1 LIMWNPKA
9 KRIPYGI
16 QGFEMLRRD
25 NCYYVDKTRFIQ
37 EIEYANKYFFLV
49 RPRRFGKTLTMTM
62 LEAYYDIN
70 KKDKFEEIFSGLWI
84 GENPTESRN
93 SYLVLELNFAMVNG
107 NIEDYKSS
115 FNSYCDLRFKNFC
128 DIYSEFFPAN
138 AKEEL
143 EKMNKNAVDELK
155 YIIQEIE
162 KTDKKIYLFID
173 EYDNFTN
180 NILSDYTQLGRYMDE
195 THRTGYLR
203 TFFNAIKDGSK
214 TAIERLFITGVSPV
228 TLDDL
233 TSGFNIGTNYTT
245 DPRFNEI
252 TGFTEQEAREMLTY
266 YSGYFKFPCSV
277 DEIIETIR
285 PWYDNYCFAEDCYGE
300 TTMYNSDMLLYFI
313 DKLCNNGKLP
323 KNIIDSNIRT
333 DYAKLK
339 MLIRKDKEM
348 EFEGSII
355 QNLITDGQIT
365 GKLND
370 HFPAEQIVLQDNFIS
385 LLYYFGMI
393 TISGFKEDEVIF
405 KIPNVVVKEQLINY
419 LMDNYSD
426 NELAYDTWS
435 GGKLLS
441 RMAFHGEWKPF
452 FEYVSQSIKTFA
464 TTRDK
469 AKGEKFLH
477 GFTLATTC
485 QSKAYFPH
493 SEADTSAGFPDLYL
507 EPRIDQYPDLKHSY
521 LIEFKYVKE
530 DATATEIQNKTD
542 EATAQ
547 LQKYSKYGLVVQKSK
562 NTTLHC
568 LLVMYKGFDLEK
580 CEEVL
585 NYPPNSN

>member
-1 LIMWNPKA
+1 MWNPQA
-9 KRIPYGI
+9 RRIPYGI

-62 LEAYYDIN
+62 LETYYDIN

-84 GENPTESRN
+84 GDHPTANRN
-93 SYLVLELNFAMVNG
+93 SYLVLHLNFAMVNG
-107 NIEDYKSS
+107 NIDDYRSS
-115 FNSYCDLRFKNFC
+115 FDGMCRIWFDSFC
-128 DIYSEFFPAN
+128 DTYKDLLIPGTRAEV
-138 AKEEL
+138 
-143 EKMNKNAVDELK
+143 EKCTNAV
-155 YIIQEIE
+155 E
-162 KTDKKIYLFID
+162 KINKLCEMVEKSHQKIYLFID

-180 NILSDYTQLGRYMDE
+180 NILSDYTLLGRYMDE

-214 TAIERLFITGVSPV
+214 GAIERLFITGVSPV

-245 DPRFNEI
+245 DARFNEI
-252 TGFTEQEAREMLTY
+252 TGFTEQEAREMLNY
-266 YSGYFKFPCSV
+266 YSEYFKFPCSV

-285 PWYDNYCFAEDCYGE
+285 PWYDNYCFAKDSFGK
-300 TTMYNSDMLLYFI
+300 TTMYNSDMLLYFT
-313 DKLCNNGKLP
+313 DKLCNSGKLP
-323 KNIIDSNIRT
+323 ENIIDSNIRT
-333 DYAKLK
+333 DYGKLK

-348 EFEGSII
+348 DFEGSII
-355 QNLITDGQIT
+355 QNLVTDGFVK
-365 GKLND
+365 GKLVD
-370 HFPAEQIVLQDNFIS
+370 HFPAEQIVLKDNFIS
-385 LLYYFGMI
+385 LMFYFGMV
-393 TISGFKEDEVIF
+393 TIGGFLEDDVIF
-405 KIPNVVVKEQLINY
+405 KIPNIVVKEQLINY
-419 LMDNYSD
+419 LMDNYND
-426 NELAYDTWS
+426 NDLVYDSWN
-435 GGKLLS
+435 GDRLLS
-441 RMAFHGEWKPF
+441 DMAFEGKWKEF
-452 FEYVSQSIKTFA
+452 FEFVATTIKTFA

-507 EPRIDQYPDLKHSY
+507 EPRTDQYPDLTHSY

-530 DATATEIQNKTD
+530 DATATEIQNKAS
-542 EATAQ
+542 EAILQ
-547 LQKYSKYGLVVQKSK
+547 LQKYSKYGLVVEKSK
-562 NTTLHC
+562 KTTLHC

-585 NYPPNSN
+585 TVEG

>member
-1 LIMWNPKA
+1 MWNPKA

-49 RPRRFGKTLTMTM
+49 RPRRFGKTLTLNM
-62 LEAYYDIN
+62 LKTYYDIN
-70 KKDKFEEIFSGLWI
+70 KKDIFDKMFSGLWI
-84 GENPTESRN
+84 YDHQTESRN
-93 SYLVLELNFAMVNG
+93 SYLVMHLNFAMVNG
-107 NIEDYKSS
+107 NIDDYKTN

-128 DIYSEFFPAN
+128 DVYSQFFPNN

-173 EYDNFTN
+173 EYDNFSN

-203 TFFNAIKDGSK
+203 TFFNAIKDGSQ
-214 TAIERLFITGVSPV
+214 TSIERLFITGVSPV

-233 TSGFNIGTNYTT
+233 TSGFNIGSNYTT
-245 DPRFNEI
+245 DARFNEI

-266 YSGYFKFPCSV
+266 YSKYFHFPCPV

-285 PWYDNYCFAEDCYGE
+285 PWYDNYCFAKRSFGK
-300 TTMYNSDMLLYFI
+300 TTMYNSDMLLYFT
-313 DKLCNNGKLP
+313 DQLCAFGEFP
-323 KNIIDSNIRT
+323 EQIIDSNIRT

-355 QNLITDGQIT
+355 QNLITDGYIK
-365 GKLND
+365 GRLSD

-385 LLYYFGMI
+385 LLYYFGMV
-393 TISGFKEDEVIF
+393 TIGGFFKEEVLF

-426 NELAYDTWS
+426 NDLVYDSWN
-435 GGKLLS
+435 GNKLMS
-441 RMAFHGEWKPF
+441 DMAFDGKYKPF
-452 FEYVSQSIKTFA
+452 FEYVATTIKTFA

-485 QSKAYFPH
+485 QSKVYFSH

-507 EPRIDQYPDLKHSY
+507 EPRTDIYPDLKHSY
-521 LIEFKYVKE
+521 LIEFKYVKD
-530 DATATEIQNKTD
+530 DATDTEIKTKSD
-542 EATAQ
+542 EGVAQ
-547 LQKYSKYGLVVQKSK
+547 LKKYSQYGLVVQKSK
-562 NTTLHC
+562 GTTLHC
-568 LLVMYKGFDLEK
+568 LLVVYKGFDLEK
-580 CEEVL
+580 CEEILTV
-585 NYPPNSN
+585 NG

>member
-1 LIMWNPKA
+1 MWNPKA

-49 RPRRFGKTLTMTM
+49 RPRRFGKTLTLNM
-62 LEAYYDIN
+62 LKTYYDIN
-70 KKDKFEEIFSGLWI
+70 KKDIFDKMFSGLWI
-84 GENPTESRN
+84 YDHQTENRN
-93 SYLVLELNFAMVNG
+93 SYLVMHLNFAMVNG
-107 NIEDYKSS
+107 NINDYKTN

-128 DIYSEFFPAN
+128 DVYSQFFPNN

-173 EYDNFTN
+173 EYDNFSN

-203 TFFNAIKDGSK
+203 TFFNAIKDGSQ
-214 TAIERLFITGVSPV
+214 TSIERLFITGVSPV

-233 TSGFNIGTNYTT
+233 TSGFNIGSNYTT
-245 DPRFNEI
+245 DARFNEI

-266 YSGYFKFPCSV
+266 YSEYFHFPCSV

-285 PWYDNYCFAEDCYGE
+285 PWYDNYCFAKRSFGK
-300 TTMYNSDMLLYFI
+300 TTMYNSDMLLYFT
-313 DKLCNNGKLP
+313 DQLCAFGEFP
-323 KNIIDSNIRT
+323 EQIIDSNIRT

-355 QNLITDGQIT
+355 QNLVTEGYIKGR
-365 GKLND
+365 LSD

-385 LLYYFGMI
+385 LLYYFGMV
-393 TISGFKEDEVIF
+393 TIGGFFEEEVLF

-419 LMDNYSD
+419 LMDNYND
-426 NELAYDTWS
+426 NNLVYDSWN

-441 RMAFHGEWKPF
+441 RMAFHGEYKPF
-452 FEYVSQSIKTFA
+452 FEYVATTIKTFA

-485 QSKAYFPH
+485 QSKVYFSH

-507 EPRIDQYPDLKHSY
+507 EPRTDIYPDLKHSY
-521 LIEFKYVKE
+521 LIEFKYVKG
-530 DATATEIQNKTD
+530 DATDTEIKTKSD
-542 EATAQ
+542 EGIAQ
-547 LQKYSKYGLVVQKSK
+547 LKKYSQYGLVVQKSK
-562 NTTLHC
+562 GTTLHC
-568 LLVMYKGFDLEK
+568 LLVVYKGFDLEK
-580 CEEVL
+580 CEEIL
-585 NYPPNSN
+585 TANG

>member
-1 LIMWNPKA
+1 MWNPKA

-49 RPRRFGKTLTMTM
+49 RPRRFGKTLTLNM
-62 LEAYYDIN
+62 LKTYYDIN
-70 KKDKFEEIFSGLWI
+70 KKDIFDKMFSGLWI
-84 GENPTESRN
+84 YDHQTESRN
-93 SYLVLELNFAMVNG
+93 SYLVMHLNFAMVNG
-107 NIEDYKSS
+107 NIDDYKTN

-128 DIYSEFFPAN
+128 DVYSQFFPNN

-143 EKMNKNAVDELK
+143 EQMNKNAVDELK

-173 EYDNFTN
+173 EYDNFSN

-203 TFFNAIKDGSK
+203 TFFNAIKDGSQ
-214 TAIERLFITGVSPV
+214 TSIERLFITGVAPV

-233 TSGFNIGTNYTT
+233 TSGFNIGSNYTT
-245 DPRFNEI
+245 DARFNEI

-266 YSGYFKFPCSV
+266 YSEYFHFPCSV

-285 PWYDNYCFAEDCYGE
+285 PWYDNYCFAKRSFGK
-300 TTMYNSDMLLYFI
+300 TTMYNSDMLLYFT
-313 DKLCNNGKLP
+313 DQLCAFGEFP
-323 KNIIDSNIRT
+323 EQIIDSNIRT

-355 QNLITDGQIT
+355 QNLVTEGYIKGR
-365 GKLND
+365 LSD

-385 LLYYFGMI
+385 LLYYFGMV
-393 TISGFKEDEVIF
+393 TIGGFFEEEVLF

-419 LMDNYSD
+419 LMDNYND
-426 NELAYDTWS
+426 NNLVYDSWN

-441 RMAFHGEWKPF
+441 RMAFHGEYKPF
-452 FEYVSQSIKTFA
+452 FEYVATTIKTFA
-464 TTRDK
+464 TTCDK

-485 QSKAYFPH
+485 QSKVYFSH

-507 EPRIDQYPDLKHSY
+507 EPRTDIYPDLKHSY
-521 LIEFKYVKE
+521 LIEFKYVKD
-530 DATATEIQNKTD
+530 DATDTEIKTKSD
-542 EATAQ
+542 EGIAQ
-547 LQKYSKYGLVVQKSK
+547 LKKYSQYGLVVQKSK
-562 NTTLHC
+562 GTTLHC
-568 LLVMYKGFDLEK
+568 LLVVYKGFDLEK
-580 CEEVL
+580 CEEILTV
-585 NYPPNSN
+585 NG

>member
-1 LIMWNPKA
+1 MWNPQA

-49 RPRRFGKTLTMTM
+49 RPRRFGKTLTLNM
-62 LEAYYDIN
+62 LKTYYDIN
-70 KKDKFEEIFSGLWI
+70 KKDIFDKMFSGLWI
-84 GENPTESRN
+84 YDHQTEYRN
-93 SYLVLELNFAMVNG
+93 SYLVLHLNFAMVNG
-107 NIEDYKSS
+107 NIDDYKKS
-115 FNSYCDLRFKNFC
+115 FDSYCDLRFKNFC
-128 DIYSEFFPAN
+128 DIYSQYFPDN
-138 AKEEL
+138 ARQEL
-143 EKMNKNAVDELK
+143 EKLNKNAVDELK
-155 YIIQEIE
+155 YIIQELE

-203 TFFNAIKDGSK
+203 TFFNAIKDGCQSS
-214 TAIERLFITGVSPV
+214 IERLFITGVSPV

-233 TSGFNIGTNYTT
+233 TSGFNIGANYTS
-245 DPRFNEI
+245 DARFNEI

-266 YSGYFKFPCSV
+266 YSEYFQFPCSV

-285 PWYDNYCFAEDCYGE
+285 PWYDNYCFAKRCFGK
-300 TTMYNSDMLLYFI
+300 TTMYNSDMLLYFT
-313 DKLCNNGKLP
+313 DQLCSFGEFP
-323 KNIIDSNIRT
+323 ENIIDSNIRT

-348 EFEGSII
+348 EFEGSIV
-355 QNLITDGQIT
+355 QSLVAEGQVK
-365 GKLND
+365 GKLSD

-385 LLYYFGMI
+385 LLYYFGMV
-393 TISGFKEDEVIF
+393 TIGGFFEEEVFF
-405 KIPNVVVKEQLINY
+405 KIPNIVVKEQLINY
-419 LMDNYSD
+419 LMDNYKD
-426 NELAYDTWS
+426 NELKYDSWS

-441 RMAFHGEWKPF
+441 RMAFHAEWKTF
-452 FEYVSQSIKTFA
+452 FEYVAQTIKTFA

-485 QSKAYFPH
+485 QSRAYFPH

-507 EPRIDQYPDLKHSY
+507 EPRTDQYPDLKHSY
-521 LIEFKYVKE
+521 LIEFKYVKD
-530 DATATEIQNKTD
+530 DATAAEIQNKTD
-542 EATAQ
+542 EAVSQ

-562 NTTLHC
+562 KTTLHC

-580 CEEVL
+580 CEEILSVEG
-585 NYPPNSN
+585 

>member
-1 LIMWNPKA
+1 MWNPKA
-9 KRIPYGI
+9 RRIPYGI

-84 GENPTESRN
+84 GDHPTPNRN

-107 NIEDYKSS
+107 NIDDYKKN
-115 FNSYCDLRFKNFC
+115 FDSYCHLRFKNFC
-128 DIYSEFFPAN
+128 DIYSQYFPTN

-155 YIIQEIE
+155 YIIQELE

-180 NILSDYTQLGRYMDE
+180 NILSDYTLLGRYMDE
-195 THRTGYLR
+195 THRTGYMR
-203 TFFNAIKDGSK
+203 TFFNALKDGSK
-214 TAIERLFITGVSPV
+214 GVIERLFITGVSPV

-233 TSGFNIGTNYTT
+233 TSGFNIGSNYTT
-245 DPRFNEI
+245 DARFNEI
-252 TGFTEQEAREMLTY
+252 TGFTEQEAREMLNY
-266 YSGYFKFPCSV
+266 YSEYFKFPCSV

-285 PWYDNYCFAEDCYGE
+285 PWYDNYCFAEDCFGE
-300 TTMYNSDMLLYFI
+300 TTMYNSDMLLYFT
-313 DKLCNNGKLP
+313 DKLCNSGKLP

-333 DYAKLK
+333 DYGKLK

-355 QNLITDGQIT
+355 QNLVTDGFVK
-365 GKLND
+365 GKLVD
-370 HFPAEQIVLQDNFIS
+370 HFPAEQIVLKDNFIS
-385 LLYYFGMI
+385 LMFYFGMV
-393 TISGFKEDEVIF
+393 TIGGRSRQEVIF

-419 LMDNYSD
+419 LMDNYND
-426 NELAYDTWS
+426 NDLVYDSWN
-435 GGKLLS
+435 GDRLLS
-441 RMAFHGEWKPF
+441 DMAFDGKWKEF
-452 FEYVSQSIKTFA
+452 FEFVATTIKTFA

-469 AKGEKFLH
+469 AKGEKFIH
-477 GFTLATTC
+477 GFTLASTC
-485 QSKAYFPH
+485 QCSAYFPH

-507 EPRIDQYPDLKHSY
+507 EPRTDQYPDLTHSY

-530 DATATEIQNKTD
+530 DAPATEIQNK
-542 EATAQ
+542 EAEAILQ
-547 LQKYSKYGLVVQKSK
+547 LQKYSKYGLVVEKSK
-562 NTTLHC
+562 KTTLHC

-585 NYPPNSN
+585 TVEG

>member
-1 LIMWNPKA
+1 MWNPQA

-62 LEAYYDIN
+62 LETYYDIN
-70 KKDKFEEIFSGLWI
+70 KKDKFEDIFSGLWI
-84 GENPTESRN
+84 GENPTLSRN
-93 SYLVLELNFAMVNG
+93 TYLILEFNFSLVNG
-107 NIEDYKSS
+107 SIDDYKND
-115 FNSYCDLRFKNFC
+115 FDEHCGQQM
-128 DIYSEFFPAN
+128 EFFVEKYADLLPQDSLAKVQKATN
-138 AKEEL
+138 ASKKLDALCECVA
-143 EKMNKNAVDELK
+143 KSN
-155 YIIQEIE
+155 Q
-162 KTDKKIYLFID
+162 KIYLFID

-214 TAIERLFITGVSPV
+214 GAIERLFITGVSPV

-245 DPRFNEI
+245 DPKFNEI
-252 TGFTEQEAREMLTY
+252 TGFSEQETREMLTY
-266 YSGYFKFPCSV
+266 YSQYFKFPCSV

-285 PWYDNYCFAEDCYGE
+285 PWYDNYCFAKRSFGK
-300 TTMYNSDMLLYFI
+300 TTMYNSDMLLYFL
-313 DKLCNNGKLP
+313 DKLCNDGEFP
-323 KNIIDSNIRT
+323 ENIIDSNIRT

-355 QNLITDGQIT
+355 QSLVTNGQIT
-365 GKLND
+365 GKLIEN
-370 HFPAEQIVLQDNFIS
+370 FPAEKIVLRENFIS
-385 LLYYFGMI
+385 LLYYFGMV
-393 TISGFKEDEVIF
+393 TIGGFSRQDIIF
-405 KIPNVVVKEQLINY
+405 KIPNIVVKEQLINY
-419 LMDNYSD
+419 LMDNYND
-426 NELAYDTWS
+426 NELYFDTWDGS
-435 GGKLLS
+435 KLLS
-441 RMAFHGEWKPF
+441 DMAFDGKWKTF
-452 FEYVSQSIKTFA
+452 FEYLSQTIKTFA

-477 GFTLATTC
+477 GFTLASTC
-485 QSKAYFPH
+485 QSSVYFPH

-507 EPRIDQYPDLKHSY
+507 EPRTDMYPDLKHSY
-521 LIEFKYVKE
+521 LIEFKYVKA
-530 DATATEIQNKTD
+530 DATATEIQNKSD
-542 EATAQ
+542 EAIAQ
-547 LQKYSKYGLVVQKSK
+547 LQKYSKYGLVVQKSQ

-568 LLVMYKGFDLEK
+568 LLVMFKGFDLEK

-585 NYPPNSN
+585 NCPPNSN

>member
-1 LIMWNPKA
+1 MWNPKA

-49 RPRRFGKTLTMTM
+49 RPRRFGKTLTLNM
-62 LEAYYDIN
+62 LKTYYDIN
-70 KKDKFEEIFSGLWI
+70 KKDIFDKMFSGLWI
-84 GENPTESRN
+84 YDHQTESRN
-93 SYLVLELNFAMVNG
+93 SYLVLHLNFAMVNG
-107 NIEDYKSS
+107 NIDDYKTN

-128 DIYSEFFPAN
+128 DVYSQFFPNN

-173 EYDNFTN
+173 EYDNFSN

-203 TFFNAIKDGSK
+203 TFFNAIKDGSQ
-214 TAIERLFITGVSPV
+214 TSIERLFITGVSPV

-233 TSGFNIGTNYTT
+233 TSGFNIGSNYTT
-245 DPRFNEI
+245 DARFNEI

-266 YSGYFKFPCSV
+266 YSEYFHFPCPV
-277 DEIIETIR
+277 DEIIKTIR
-285 PWYDNYCFAEDCYGE
+285 PWYDNYCFAKRSFGK
-300 TTMYNSDMLLYFI
+300 TTMYNSDMLLYFT
-313 DKLCNNGKLP
+313 DQLCAFGEFP
-323 KNIIDSNIRT
+323 EQIIDSNIRT

-355 QNLITDGQIT
+355 QNLITDGYIK
-365 GKLND
+365 GRLSD

-385 LLYYFGMI
+385 LLYYFGMV
-393 TISGFKEDEVIF
+393 TIGGFFKEEVLF

-419 LMDNYSD
+419 LMDNYNDNDLVYDSWNGNKLMSD
-426 NELAYDTWS
+426 
-435 GGKLLS
+435 
-441 RMAFHGEWKPF
+441 MAFDGKYKPF
-452 FEYVSQSIKTFA
+452 FEYVATTIKTFA

-485 QSKAYFPH
+485 QSKVYFSH

-507 EPRIDQYPDLKHSY
+507 EPRTDIYPDLKHSY
-521 LIEFKYVKE
+521 LIEFKYVKD
-530 DATATEIQNKTD
+530 DATDTEIKTKSD
-542 EATAQ
+542 EGISQ
-547 LQKYSKYGLVVQKSK
+547 LKKYSQYGLVVQKSK
-562 NTTLHC
+562 GTTLHC
-568 LLVMYKGFDLEK
+568 LLVVYKGFDLEK
-580 CEEVL
+580 CEEILTV
-585 NYPPNSN
+585 NG

>member
-1 LIMWNPKA
+1 MWNPKA

-49 RPRRFGKTLTMTM
+49 RPRRFGKTLTLNM
-62 LEAYYDIN
+62 LKTYYDIN
-70 KKDKFEEIFSGLWI
+70 KKDIFDKMFSGLWI
-84 GENPTESRN
+84 YDHQTESRN
-93 SYLVLELNFAMVNG
+93 SYLVMHLNFAMVNG
-107 NIEDYKSS
+107 NIDDYKTN

-128 DIYSEFFPAN
+128 DVYSQYFPNN

-173 EYDNFTN
+173 EYDNFSN

-203 TFFNAIKDGSK
+203 TFFNAIKDGSQ
-214 TAIERLFITGVSPV
+214 TSIERLFITGVSPV

-233 TSGFNIGTNYTT
+233 TSGFNIGSNYTT
-245 DPRFNEI
+245 DARFNEI
-252 TGFTEQEAREMLTY
+252 TGFNEQEAREMLTY
-266 YSGYFKFPCSV
+266 YSEYFHFPCSV

-285 PWYDNYCFAEDCYGE
+285 PWYDNYCFAKRSFGK

-313 DKLCNNGKLP
+313 DQLCAFGEFP
-323 KNIIDSNIRT
+323 EQIIDSNIRT

-355 QNLITDGQIT
+355 QNLITEGYIK
-365 GKLND
+365 GRLSD

-385 LLYYFGMI
+385 LLYYFGMV
-393 TISGFKEDEVIF
+393 TIGGFFEEEVLF

-419 LMDNYSD
+419 LMDNYND
-426 NELAYDTWS
+426 NNLVYDSWN

-441 RMAFHGEWKPF
+441 RMAFHGEYKPF
-452 FEYVSQSIKTFA
+452 FEYVATIIKTFA

-485 QSKAYFPH
+485 QSKVYFSH

-507 EPRIDQYPDLKHSY
+507 EPRTDIYPDLKHSY
-521 LIEFKYVKE
+521 LIEFKYVK
-530 DATATEIQNKTD
+530 DVATDTEIQTKSD
-542 EATAQ
+542 EGIAQ
-547 LQKYSKYGLVVQKSK
+547 LKKYSQYGLVVQKSK
-562 NTTLHC
+562 GTTLHC
-568 LLVMYKGFDLEK
+568 LLVVYKGFNLEK
-580 CEEVL
+580 CEEI
-585 NYPPNSN
+585 